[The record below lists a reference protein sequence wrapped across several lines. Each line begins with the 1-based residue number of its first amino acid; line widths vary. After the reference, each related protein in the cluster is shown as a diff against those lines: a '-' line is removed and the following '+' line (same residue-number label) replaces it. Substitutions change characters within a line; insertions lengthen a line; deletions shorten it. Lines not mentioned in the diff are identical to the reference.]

1 MEFFLVLQYDG
12 LWGVGHSLIFLL
24 GGSSRI
30 PLVGMVLLCLLG
42 GFRNVY
48 THLVAR
54 SNSKVD
60 VLKYSLSGKLL
71 NNILPLVVSIGSLSL
86 IKSPT

>member
-1 MEFFLVLQYDG
+1 M
-12 LWGVGHSLIFLL
+12 
-24 GGSSRI
+24 
-30 PLVGMVLLCLLG
+30 
-42 GFRNVY
+42 Y
-48 THLVAR
+48 TRLVAR